1 MADER
6 ERVTRLPTRT
16 LVRELQERI
25 RLIAKVTV
33 QVAFSD
39 HALDRMDERDISDR
53 EVFDV
58 LRSGLIEGAPWIEPK
73 SGDDAC
79 KVVLRLK
86 RSRAIGVVTI
96 VLKVDKLVVKT
107 VEWEDVR

>member
-39 HALDRMDERDISDR
+39 HALDRMDERDIS
-53 EVFDV
+53 DV